1 MRIAL
6 KLAILQSGQS
16 QRDVSAQ
23 THIPEARLSSI
34 IRGWV
39 APRPEE
45 RVALERCLRVGAEAF
60 TSGSQG
66 LETRST
72 RR

>member
-1 MRIAL
+1 LRIAL
-6 KLAILQSGQS
+6 KLAILQSGWS
-16 QRDVSAQ
+16 QRDVAAQ

-39 APRPEE
+39 APRPDE
-45 RVALERCLRVGAEAF
+45 RMALQQCLRVGLEAF
-60 TSGSQG
+60 TSSSEG
-66 LETRST
+66 LEPRSV